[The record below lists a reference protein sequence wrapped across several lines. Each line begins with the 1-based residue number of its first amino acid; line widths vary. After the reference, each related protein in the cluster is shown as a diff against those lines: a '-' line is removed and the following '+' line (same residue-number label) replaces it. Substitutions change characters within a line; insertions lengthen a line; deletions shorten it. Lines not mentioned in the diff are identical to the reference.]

1 MEIRVGGWEKIK
13 VNPTIDD
20 DLNCLVNRKSGWKIL
35 SRGKVKKKVSQ
46 ITVVSMLHSNE
57 KSMKES

>member
-1 MEIRVGGWEKIK
+1 MEGKKIK

-35 SRGKVKKKVSQ
+35 SRWGKIEKKISQ
-46 ITVVSMLHSNE
+46 ITVVSIMLL
-57 KSMKES
+57 KAMESR